1 MQSSILREPVGETG
15 MKFIVVGIGGDG
27 STLTYPK
34 ETLGDAGY
42 TAAKM
47 ADNGVDAVRILDA
60 EGKEYSLK
68 EGWDAFRLSKPKGW
82 KFY

>member
-1 MQSSILREPVGETG
+1 
-15 MKFIVVGIGGDG
+15 MKFIVVGIGHGG
-27 STLTYPK
+27 SKLTYPQ

-42 TAAKM
+42 TASKM

-68 EGWDAFRLSKPKGW
+68 EGWYAFRRSKPEGW